1 MALLA
6 PVWVPLIVVLMA
18 SEQPS
23 GPPVG
28 LAILLAPFI
37 FIPGVYVI
45 SNLPGWS
52 GPIRFFASLVYVA
65 LASVMGFFVLS
76 QFVEFLRQP

>member
-1 MALLA
+1 MAILA
-6 PVWVPLIVVLMA
+6 PVWVPLIVALMTT
-18 SEQPS
+18 EQPS

-28 LAILLAPFI
+28 LAILLTPFI

-52 GPIRFFASLVYVA
+52 GPIRFVASLVYVV
-65 LASVMGFFVLS
+65 LASVVGFIVLS
-76 QFVEFLRQP
+76 LFVEFLRQL

>member
-1 MALLA
+1 MALLV
-6 PVWVPLIVVLMA
+6 PVWVPIIVALMA

-28 LAILLAPFI
+28 LAILLTLFI

-52 GPIRFFASLVYVA
+52 GPVRFFASLVYVV
-65 LASVMGFFVLS
+65 LASVVGFIVLS
-76 QFVEFLRQP
+76 QFVEFLR